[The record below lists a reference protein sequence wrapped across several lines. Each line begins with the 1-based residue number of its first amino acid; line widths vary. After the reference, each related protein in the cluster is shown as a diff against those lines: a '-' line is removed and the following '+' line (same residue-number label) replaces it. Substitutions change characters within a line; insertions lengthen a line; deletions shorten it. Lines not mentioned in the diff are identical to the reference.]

1 MSSPEYYLRLFDLK
15 KYREIQPIIEDIVRR
30 DVTAD
35 RVISLIKA
43 AQQVVQTDDFKKYN
57 SESVV
62 DSDNSLFCEYLKMI
76 ERDGIL
82 AWFEELDLRNYI
94 NTLEP
99 IVLSICC
106 PKYQFS
112 TEDLQGEELSGT
124 SINYY
129 YLIGQS
135 DIYDLELRE
144 LLEFNNSIIER
155 FPYDS
160 YDCSEMGVFYNRQ
173 YLEELNR
180 AVSEDID
187 LLSRSDVNLD
197 RYSPQY
203 HASVIAD
210 HLKIYDDFNFLLK
223 LANLSEDYTL
233 LRQSYPK

>member
-1 MSSPEYYLRLFDLK
+1 MSSPEYYLRLFDVK
-15 KYREIQPIIEDIVRR
+15 KYREIQPIIENIVRR
-30 DVTAD
+30 DVKAEQ
-35 RVISLIKA
+35 VISLIKA

-57 SESVV
+57 SESLV
-62 DSDNSLFCEYLKMI
+62 DSDNSSFSEYLKMLDNNDI
-76 ERDGIL
+76 SV
-82 AWFEELDLRNYI
+82 WFEELDRGNYI

-112 TEDLQGEELSGT
+112 TEDLRCEKLSGT

-135 DIYDLELRE
+135 YIYDLELRE
-144 LLEFNNSIIER
+144 LLNFNNSIIER

-160 YDCSEMGVFYNRQ
+160 YDCSEIGMFYNRQ

-187 LLSRSDVNLD
+187 ALSRSDVNLD

>member
-1 MSSPEYYLRLFDLK
+1 M
-15 KYREIQPIIEDIVRR
+15 
-30 DVTAD
+30 
-35 RVISLIKA
+35 ISYS
-43 AQQVVQTDDFKKYN
+43 F
-57 SESVV
+57 V
-62 DSDNSLFCEYLKMI
+62 DSRNSRLCSELKMI
-76 ERDGIL
+76 ESNGIL
-82 AWFEELDLRNYI
+82 AWFKELERRNYI
-94 NTLEP
+94 NALEP

-112 TEDLQGEELSGT
+112 IEDRQDEELSGT
-124 SINYY
+124 SIDYY

-144 LLEFNNSIIER
+144 LLNFNNSIIER

-160 YDCSEMGVFYNRQ
+160 YDCSEIGVFYNRQ

-187 LLSRSDVNLD
+187 ALSRSDVNLD

-203 HASVIAD
+203 HASAIAD